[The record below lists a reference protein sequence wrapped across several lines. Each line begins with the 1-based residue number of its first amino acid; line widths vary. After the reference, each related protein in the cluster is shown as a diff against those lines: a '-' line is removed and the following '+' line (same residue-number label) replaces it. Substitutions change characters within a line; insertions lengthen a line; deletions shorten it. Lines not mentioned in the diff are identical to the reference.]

1 MAAKAYG
8 KKVLLTLVYKGIPPG
23 GRPLG
28 LHRQILCL
36 SPGSQLSSCILP
48 VSPSVLGRPSSQC
61 SLCSADDE
69 AMATEVTPPANAEL
83 TELGKCLMKQEV
95 RVCALTATTFSQ

>member
-1 MAAKAYG
+1 M
-8 KKVLLTLVYKGIPPG
+8 
-23 GRPLG
+23 
-28 LHRQILCL
+28 L
-36 SPGSQLSSCILP
+36 SPGSQLSSCSLP

-95 RVCALTATTFSQ
+95 RACALTATILSLYSLSYLTALQPDTGAEI